1 MIETADPE
9 RLIEQLPNELTNSQK
24 KAWEEIRGD
33 LCSSRLM
40 NRLLQGD
47 VGSGKTILAFL
58 ALLLAASNG
67 RQGALMAPTEVLAEQ
82 HMQNL
87 SAMKEKYH
95 LRVNPVLLTGSVKGA
110 ARREALKKIA
120 DGTADVIIGT
130 HALIQEKVNYK
141 DLGLVITDEQHRF
154 GVRQREALSGKGSDV
169 PILVMSATPIPRT
182 LAIILYGDL
191 DVSLLTDM
199 PSNRLKIRNTVLDE
213 GWRNKCFHFILKE
226 IRAGHQAYI
235 VCPAVEESELEG
247 VANVKDYTAAL
258 KQAMPDNVTIEALHG
273 RMKPAEKENI
283 MNRFA
288 AHEIDILV
296 STTVIEVGINV
307 PNATVMMVEN
317 AERFGLSQ
325 LHQLR
330 GRVGR
335 GSAQSYCIFL
345 YGSQIK
351 EKPERLSILEQST
364 DGFYIA
370 EKDLELRGPGD
381 LFGVRQSG
389 ELGFVLADI
398 YRDAGLLKKASDL
411 AAGISRN
418 ASRQSGG
425 ADRYSALRLRLLH
438 ESTKSV
444 DFRTI

>member
-1 MIETADPE
+1 
-9 RLIEQLPNELTNSQK
+9 
-24 KAWEEIRGD
+24 
-33 LCSSRLM
+33 
-40 NRLLQGD
+40 
-47 VGSGKTILAFL
+47 
-58 ALLLAASNG
+58 
-67 RQGALMAPTEVLAEQ
+67 
-82 HMQNL
+82 
-87 SAMKEKYH
+87 
-95 LRVNPVLLTGSVKGA
+95 
-110 ARREALKKIA
+110 
-120 DGTADVIIGT
+120 
-130 HALIQEKVNYK
+130 
-141 DLGLVITDEQHRF
+141 
-154 GVRQREALSGKGSDV
+154 
-169 PILVMSATPIPRT
+169 
-182 LAIILYGDL
+182 
-191 DVSLLTDM
+191 
-199 PSNRLKIRNTVLDE
+199 
-213 GWRNKCFHFILKE
+213 
-226 IRAGHQAYI
+226 
-235 VCPAVEESELEG
+235 
-247 VANVKDYTAAL
+247 
-258 KQAMPDNVTIEALHG
+258 
-273 RMKPAEKENI
+273 MKPAEKENI

-438 ESTKSV
+438 ESAKSV